1 VVVSTVYFQVAEAEE
16 GVALPFQALEAA
28 VGVEEEA

>member
-1 VVVSTVYFQVAEAEE
+1 VVASTVDFQEAEAEE
-16 GVALPFQALEAA
+16 GVALPFQEAEAA